1 MPLRKPTYNHSHKT
15 LCFITGMEKIN
26 FSGGEPF
33 IHTRGEFV
41 GELARYCKT
50 ELGLKSV
57 TIVSNGS
64 LVKEKWFKKYGEQLS
79 IDNLFLV
86 CLSIRQKQR
95 PNIFRECS
103 MINVTSSRCRSA
115 LLRVSTAGGNSKS
128 VPLFPC
134 NCYLSLP
141 FPLPFVF
148 IGEFLDIMAVS
159 CDSFNEETNRLIGR
173 HQTGKDHV
181 QCLQQV
187 RQWCTKYR
195 VAFKI
200 NTVVNTYNVD
210 EDMTE
215 SIQELAPVRW
225 KVS

>member
-1 MPLRKPTYNHSHKT
+1 MLSVGA
-15 LCFITGMEKIN
+15 FA
-26 FSGGEPF
+26 S
-33 IHTRGEFV
+33 IHRWWKFQER
-41 GELARYCKT
+41 AP
-50 ELGLKSV
+50 
-57 TIVSNGS
+57 VS
-64 LVKEKWFKKYGEQLS
+64 LQ
-79 IDNLFLV
+79 
-86 CLSIRQKQR
+86 
-95 PNIFRECS
+95 
-103 MINVTSSRCRSA
+103 M
-115 LLRVSTAGGNSKS
+115 LLNPPS
-128 VPLFPC
+128 PP
-134 NCYLSLP
+134 
-141 FPLPFVF
+141 PFVF